1 MRVRSIL
8 AAGGVGLLALSLA
21 ACSSG
26 SSSKT
31 PTTSPAATTPTTSA
45 TTTFPPVVAPTT
57 TAPPPAVLAAATAA
71 CKLWPGSERAAV
83 VQHLTPSTSAS
94 SFSGWLLSD
103 NTSIEFLNYGID
115 ILKNEGVVGEGPYN
129 ALALADEQLSS
140 ATLDPGTFQTVANK
154 AVVDIDNACKD
165 VGL

>member
-8 AAGGVGLLALSLA
+8 AAGGVGLLALSLG

-45 TTTFPPVVAPTT
+45 TTTLPPQTAPPTT
-57 TAPPPAVLAAATAA
+57 ATPPAVLAAATAA
-71 CKLWPGSERAAV
+71 CKLWRGSERAAV
-83 VQHLTPSTSAS
+83 VQHLTPSSSAS
-94 SFSGWLLSD
+94 SFSGWILSD
-103 NTSIEFLNYGID
+103 NTFTEFLNYGVAIVT
-115 ILKNEGVVGEGPYN
+115 NEGTVSEGPYN
-129 ALALADEQLSS
+129 ALALATADLGS
-140 ATLDPGTFQTVANK
+140 ATDPGTFQTVANQ